1 MNFARPK
8 SACFQSFQ
16 EVSDFI
22 VHLLR
27 VRDRLGDFLGKQFT
41 ITLAK
46 PVDGRLR
53 CRLGKTDARRRVR
66 VGGFSAITEKEL
78 FEHLE
83 SSAAMPTIEFLAQ
96 TLQDGFQHG
105 LRPKSVIEAVGRAG
119 VGRQKLVV
127 GFRARRVFQR
137 KELLAA
143 APLLAVC
150 PIPFVGEIILQRRE
164 QKGAEPAPF
173 AIGCFDRMFL
183 QEAREKTLSQVLRV
197 VLVAVSSVNEPAEL
211 VAVMFGERKLKA
223 EEQNLVRHRGA
234 RTAENWRVGVRSDA
248 GRGRIPIRL
257 GNGDHFAS
265 TRIHWVTRSR
275 GMANADESKRLLISG
290 LITPQTV
297 TLCLTGRRRDDV
309 LGELVA
315 KVAEISDRSDARQT
329 LLRALQEREQLH
341 STGIGDGVALPHA
354 RNALVGL
361 VEKPVIVF
369 GRHEQGI
376 PYGAIDA
383 QPARIFFLLVTTT
396 VTQHL
401 QILAR
406 ISRLIRDPRLRQNLL
421 AADRP
426 EKVIQFIREVE
437 AKM

>member
-1 MNFARPK
+1 
-8 SACFQSFQ
+8 
-16 EVSDFI
+16 
-22 VHLLR
+22 
-27 VRDRLGDFLGKQFT
+27 
-41 ITLAK
+41 
-46 PVDGRLR
+46 
-53 CRLGKTDARRRVR
+53 
-66 VGGFSAITEKEL
+66 
-78 FEHLE
+78 
-83 SSAAMPTIEFLAQ
+83 
-96 TLQDGFQHG
+96 
-105 LRPKSVIEAVGRAG
+105 
-119 VGRQKLVV
+119 
-127 GFRARRVFQR
+127 
-137 KELLAA
+137 
-143 APLLAVC
+143 
-150 PIPFVGEIILQRRE
+150 
-164 QKGAEPAPF
+164 
-173 AIGCFDRMFL
+173 
-183 QEAREKTLSQVLRV
+183 
-197 VLVAVSSVNEPAEL
+197 
-211 VAVMFGERKLKA
+211 
-223 EEQNLVRHRGA
+223 
-234 RTAENWRVGVRSDA
+234 
-248 GRGRIPIRL
+248 
-257 GNGDHFAS
+257 
-265 TRIHWVTRSR
+265 
-275 GMANADESKRLLISG
+275 MANADESKRLLISG